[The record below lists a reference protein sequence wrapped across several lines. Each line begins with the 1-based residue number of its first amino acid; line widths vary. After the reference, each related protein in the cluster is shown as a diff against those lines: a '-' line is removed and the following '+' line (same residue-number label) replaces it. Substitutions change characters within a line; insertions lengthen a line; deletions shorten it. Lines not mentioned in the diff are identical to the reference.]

1 MIFTEQTAAEL
12 VQKVVNLDDQGKPW
26 HLHKENLTDQKK
38 YQFNPIFWEALDLY
52 RRIRVHFD
60 GKFPAFL
67 FEERAPRESQE
78 EFEYRKK
85 IYKAIT
91 KAWMGRALGAVARVW
106 NDKNYMV
113 EWYEKSDEEYF
124 NQDYPKYGNIW
135 AYFEQVVTVEK
146 LKDPNAVIAH
156 RPSGIP
162 TTEDGEVDQTKKVEP
177 VAVIYHCD
185 QVIKYVEED
194 YCLILLNEKAPIVY
208 DKQVRYEGRIFEL
221 YDTVNIWRI
230 TQTSKNGDQVQTFE
244 VTSYYKDTH
253 GLGYLPVVKL
263 KGTPLQREEEILYE
277 SYFAGAIP
285 SLECALLD
293 QSTLQMVKYAFA
305 FPHMWEYTDECSNTD
320 CNNGL
325 IDSQDKEGNY
335 IKITCPTCKGTGQQA
350 TGPLAR
356 YLIRLSDGTGN
367 QKQNVPTPPIGFET
381 PPTEIL
387 NFMRTEVKEAL
398 NEAYTILN
406 LDVSNSNVKGSD
418 TALGKQIDREEFFS
432 FLMRFSNELFET
444 LEFSIK
450 TIGILRNG
458 KKDFEMPAINRP
470 TNFTIRDDQ
479 ELTEELANV
488 NIPDFAR
495 RKILKA
501 YNNSRFIND
510 ATAEKMFNVISRL
523 DKHITKSTDEILR
536 LAAANLI
543 TKRDVLIHFN
553 IQGWIEDIL
562 VEEPDFLD
570 KEFSEI
576 TDVIY
581 GNALSEI
588 DLLKAESA
596 TRTISNRVPDILSV
610 A

>member
-12 VQKVVNLDDQGKPW
+12 VQKVVKLDDKGTPW

-60 GKFPAFL
+60 GRFPAFL

-106 NDKNYMV
+106 NDKNYTV

-124 NQDYPKYGNIW
+124 NQEYPKYGNIW

-185 QVIKYVEED
+185 QVLKYVEED

-221 YDTVNIWRI
+221 YDAVNIWRI
-230 TQTSKNGDQVQTFE
+230 TQTSKNGDTVQTFE

-253 GLGYLPVVKL
+253 GLGYLPVTKL

-277 SYFAGAIP
+277 SYFAPAIP
-285 SLECALLD
+285 SLESALLD
-293 QSTLQMVKYAFA
+293 HSTLQMVKYAFA
-305 FPHMWEYTDECSNTD
+305 FPVKWQYTDECGNKE

-325 IDSQDKEGNY
+325 VNGFDKEGNS
-335 IKITCPTCKGTGQQA
+335 IQVTCGVCKGTGRSA
-350 TGPLAR
+350 GGPLAH
-356 YLIRLSDGTGN
+356 YEIALSNQDGSL
-367 QKQNVPTPPIGFET
+367 KQSVPTPPAGFITPET
-381 PPTEIL
+381 AIMEFLWKQVTEYL
-387 NFMRTEVKEAL
+387 QSG
-398 NEAYTILN
+398 YSILN
-406 LDVSNSNVKGSD
+406 LEVSNSFAKGDD

-458 KKDFEMPAINRP
+458 ESYQPPAINRP

-510 ATAEKMFNVISRL
+510 RQAEKMFNVISRL

-536 LAAANLI
+536 LAAAGYI
-543 TKRDVLIHFN
+543 TKRDVLLHYN
-553 IQGWIEDIL
+553 LQAWIESIL
-562 VEEPDFLD
+562 IEEPDFLD
-570 KEFSEI
+570 RDFESEI
-576 TDVIY
+576 KDTIDQLIDVEL
-581 GNALSEI
+581 G
-588 DLLKAESA
+588 LLNVPQ
-596 TRTISNRVPDILSV
+596 RTIANNVPDILTAV

>member
-1 MIFTEQTAAEL
+1 MIFNDLSAAQL
-12 VQKVVNLDDQGKPW
+12 AIDVVKLDDQGKPW
-26 HLHKENLTDQKK
+26 HLNKDKADK
-38 YQFNPIFWEALDLY
+38 IPQFNPIFWEALDLY
-52 RRIRVHFD
+52 KRIRVHFD
-60 GKFPAFL
+60 GRFPAFL
-67 FEERAPRESQE
+67 FEERAPRESVE

-91 KAWMGRALGAVARVW
+91 KAWMGRALGAVARGW
-106 NDKNYMV
+106 NDKNFTV

-124 NQDYPKYGNIW
+124 NKEYPKYGNIW

-146 LKDPNAVIAH
+146 LKDPNAVIAF

-162 TTEDGEVDQTKKVEP
+162 TTAEGEVDQTKKVDP

-194 YCLILLNEKAPIVY
+194 YCLILLNEKAPVKTSQGIV
-208 DKQVRYEGRIFEL
+208 YEGRIFEL
-221 YDTVNIWRI
+221 YDTQNIWRI
-230 TQTSKNGDQVQTFE
+230 VQTSKNSDKTQTFD
-244 VTSYYKDTH
+244 VTSYYRESH
-253 GLGYLPVVKL
+253 GLGYLPVKKL

-277 SYFAGAIP
+277 SYFAPAIP
-285 SLECALLD
+285 SLESALLD
-293 QSTLQMVKYAFA
+293 HSTLQMVKYAFA
-305 FPHMWEYTDECSNTD
+305 FPVKWQYTDECSNKD
-320 CNNGL
+320 CNGGF
-325 IDSQDKEGNY
+325 ISDYDKEGNS
-335 IKITCPTCKGTGQQA
+335 IKVTCGACKGTGKSSG
-350 TGPLAR
+350 GPLAH
-356 YLIRLSDGTGN
+356 YEIALSNQDGSL
-367 QKQNVPTPPIGFET
+367 KQSVPTPPAGFITPET
-381 PPTEIL
+381 AIMEFLWKQVTEYL
-387 NFMRTEVKEAL
+387 QSG
-398 NEAYTILN
+398 YSILN
-406 LDVSNSNVKGSD
+406 LEVSNSFVKGND

-432 FLMRFSNELFET
+432 FLLRLYNELFET

-458 KKDFEMPAINRP
+458 EGYEEPAINRP

-479 ELTEELANV
+479 ELTEELAND

-536 LAAANLI
+536 LSAAGLI

-562 VEEPDFLD
+562 AEEPDFLD
-570 KEFSEI
+570 REFSEI
-576 TDVIY
+576 TDVIF
-581 GNALSEI
+581 GNALTEI

-596 TRTISNRVPDILSV
+596 SRTIGSNVPDLLTVV